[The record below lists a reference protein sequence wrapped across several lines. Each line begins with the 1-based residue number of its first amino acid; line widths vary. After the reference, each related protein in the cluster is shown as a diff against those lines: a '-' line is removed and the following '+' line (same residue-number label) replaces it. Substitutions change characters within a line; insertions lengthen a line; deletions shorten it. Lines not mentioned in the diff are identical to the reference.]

1 MKTLPLIACLL
12 MLCGACK
19 QQKDPAA
26 PIAKVPAPAAEREG
40 SGQVFVATKG
50 GNTVK
55 LGGVPVLLFSAEV
68 VAAKLTEVR
77 SNSVAGI
84 SRGLERLRAA
94 EAAQVKTK
102 AARAVTAKPLATASM
117 NLNNMLARTKAT
129 DLAFF
134 DTRDR
139 LQAELQGFADRHD
152 AVALADEQAKQAVSA
167 AESEV
172 LRHTPTA
179 HLLKAKWPTPDFKS
193 TTDADGNFSARLPAG
208 REFVAVVFASRLV
221 GDTQERYAWVQTVPA
236 NVRLLLSNENRFS
249 E

>member
-19 QQKDPAA
+19 QQKEPAA
-26 PIAKVPAPAAEREG
+26 PIAKVPAPAAEREV

-55 LGGVPVLLFSAEV
+55 LGDVPVLLFSAEV

-84 SRGLERLRAA
+84 SRALGPLREA

-102 AARAVTAKPLATASM
+102 AAREASWKAFTVAHTNFNIMRAKMTADDFFGSKGARIQTEFDGFQNRHLANKEA
-117 NLNNMLARTKAT
+117 
-129 DLAFF
+129 DL
-134 DTRDR
+134 R
-139 LQAELQGFADRHD
+139 AELVVLD
-152 AVALADEQAKQAVSA
+152 AKTAV
-167 AESEV
+167 
-172 LRHTPTA
+172 LTNTPTE
-179 HLLKAKWPTPDFKS
+179 HLLKAKWPTPDFKT
-193 TTDADGNFSARLPAG
+193 TTDADGNFSVRLPAG